1 MNCCC
6 AAVMHDFVLLIQK
19 AQNMKR
25 SSMGTKKPWS
35 GRFEE
40 ATDALVESFTASI
53 QFDHVLYQYD
63 IRGSIAHCR
72 MLKKQKI
79 IAAAEADRII
89 AGLKEIEQEIARGKL
104 AFTAAFED
112 VHMHV
117 ERRLIEK
124 IGPAGGRLHTA
135 RSRNDQVALD
145 ISLYLR
151 DAVIDSVRLLVKLQ
165 ETLLALA
172 EKYIAVCMPGFTHL
186 QHAQPVLFSHH
197 LMAYY
202 EMFKRDRERME
213 SCFARVNRMPLG
225 AAALAGTPY
234 PIDREYVAQLLGYP
248 RITANSI
255 DSVSDRDTLIEFC
268 SAGAIIM
275 MHLSRFCEELIIW
288 SSPEFRFVE
297 LPDAFCTGSSIMPQK
312 KNPDVAELVRGKT
325 GRVYGNLTALLTIMK
340 ALPLSYNRD
349 LQEDKEALFD
359 TVQTV
364 KSCLAVFTALLPNV
378 SVREQQMKKAAH
390 QGFITATDLADYLA
404 AHGIPFRDAH
414 EITGRVVAFCIR
426 SGKTLESLTLAE
438 LRTFS
443 PAIKADALA
452 QVTVEHSINSRR
464 AAGGTA
470 RQTVEKALRQAR
482 AALKKERRFIE
493 TAAHSGKKV

>member
-1 MNCCC
+1 
-6 AAVMHDFVLLIQK
+6 
-19 AQNMKR
+19 
-25 SSMGTKKPWS
+25 
-35 GRFEE
+35 
-40 ATDALVESFTASI
+40 
-53 QFDHVLYQYD
+53 
-63 IRGSIAHCR
+63 
-72 MLKKQKI
+72 
-79 IAAAEADRII
+79 
-89 AGLKEIEQEIARGKL
+89 
-104 AFTAAFED
+104 
-112 VHMHV
+112 
-117 ERRLIEK
+117 
-124 IGPAGGRLHTA
+124 
-135 RSRNDQVALD
+135 
-145 ISLYLR
+145 
-151 DAVIDSVRLLVKLQ
+151 
-165 ETLLALA
+165 
-172 EKYIAVCMPGFTHL
+172 
-186 QHAQPVLFSHH
+186 
-197 LMAYY
+197 
-202 EMFKRDRERME
+202 
-213 SCFARVNRMPLG
+213 
-225 AAALAGTPY
+225 
-234 PIDREYVAQLLGYP
+234 
-248 RITANSI
+248 
-255 DSVSDRDTLIEFC
+255 
-268 SAGAIIM
+268 
-275 MHLSRFCEELIIW
+275 
-288 SSPEFRFVE
+288 
-297 LPDAFCTGSSIMPQK
+297 
-312 KNPDVAELVRGKT
+312 VRGKT

-493 TAAHSGKKV
+493 TAAHSVKKV